1 MASPRVGAF
10 LEQLREADLLSPA
23 QLNEARN
30 HPLAQGEEPLPLAK
44 DLIIR
49 GWMTGFQA
57 KQLILGRGRELV
69 LGPYRLQEL
78 LGEGGM
84 GQVYRAY
91 HVPMGRTVALKVI
104 RKEHVASPAAVQ
116 RFNQEIRAAGQLTHP
131 NIITAFDAGEVGDT
145 HFYAMEYV
153 EGTDLAKLVKESGPL
168 SPVTA
173 CEYIRQAALGLQ
185 HAYERGLVHRDIKP
199 ANLLLSKAATPD
211 TPLGTI
217 KLLDMGLARLEG
229 PGDQPANA
237 LTRLGTIVGTPQ
249 FLAPEQAKNSS
260 TVDIRSD
267 LYSLGC
273 TFFFLLTGQPP
284 FRGLKLNEL
293 LLKHQMDEPPS
304 LDSFRPDVPPAV
316 QGVIRKL
323 LAKRPA
329 DRFQTPAELLA
340 ALPTVRKK
348 MAAIPVAQVV
358 GTAVPAQ
365 NFPSRAGGRRG
376 RRWAVAA
383 LLAVPIAAG
392 IILAVALSGGGES
405 HAKLDS
411 APRADVPFTPRSTSA
426 RRDTKAE
433 QPPAGDPAGLAGT
446 WKWTVG
452 AGGGQPREMTLKL
465 KVEDSKLTGT
475 MPIREG
481 RELPIEDVQYRDGRL
496 AFKLVREGK
505 GRKFTMKYEGE
516 VSGDTIKGKMEFDNN
531 QQASWE
537 AKRVKE

>member
-1 MASPRVGAF
+1 MASPRIVAF

-57 KQLILGRGRELV
+57 KQMILGRGRELV

-91 HVPMGRTVALKVI
+91 HVPMGRTVALKVV

-116 RFNQEIRAAGQLTHP
+116 RFHQEIRAAGQLVHP
-131 NIITAFDAGEVGDT
+131 NIITAFDAGEVNGT

-185 HAYERGLVHRDIKP
+185 HAHERGLVHRDIKP

-217 KLLDMGLARLEG
+217 KLLDLGLARLQRAE
-229 PGDQPANA
+229 QPVNP

-249 FLAPEQAKNSS
+249 FLAPEQALNARNA
-260 TVDIRSD
+260 DIRSD

-284 FRGLKLNEL
+284 FRGEQLNEL
-293 LLKHQMDEPPS
+293 LLKHQMDEPPA
-304 LDSFRPDVPPAV
+304 LDTFRTDVPPGV

-348 MAAIPVAQVV
+348 MGSIPVAQVV
-358 GTAVPAQ
+358 GSVPAA
-365 NFPSRAGGRRG
+365 SVGRRGVG

-383 LLAVPIAAG
+383 LLALPILIG
-392 IILAVALSGGGES
+392 IILVLALSGGGES
-405 HAKLDS
+405 HAKLGS
-411 APRADVPFTPRSTSA
+411 APTTDPFSSSSGRAPVETKVEQGPEG
-426 RRDTKAE
+426 DT
-433 QPPAGDPAGLAGT
+433 GLAGT
-446 WKWTVG
+446 WKLTM
-452 AGGGQPREMTLKL
+452 GGPGKEAPEMTLKF
-465 KVEDSKLTGT
+465 KREVNKLTGS
-475 MPIREG
+475 IAFRDG
-481 RELPIEDVQYRDGRL
+481 RDWPIEDIQYRDGRL

-505 GRKFTMKYEGE
+505 GKKWTMKYEGE
-516 VSGDTIKGKMEFDNN
+516 VAGDTIKGKIEFDNSRQVN
-531 QQASWE
+531 WE